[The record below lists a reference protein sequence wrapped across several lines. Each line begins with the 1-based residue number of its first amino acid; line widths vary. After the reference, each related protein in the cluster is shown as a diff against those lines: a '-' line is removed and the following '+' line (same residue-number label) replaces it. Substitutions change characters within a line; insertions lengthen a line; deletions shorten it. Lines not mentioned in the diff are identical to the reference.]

1 MTSSAPAFDAA
12 RSSCAECRT
21 GRPFPVPTRAA
32 FHPILDLQE
41 ERVFAYEALI
51 RGIDGQSAA
60 YVLEQVS
67 EDQHHSFDQ
76 ACRMTAIRDAAAAGI
91 AATGAKLSINF
102 LPNAVRNPRSCIQ
115 QTLKAAAD
123 AGLPADRL
131 VFEFSENQKVDLA
144 HIRGIV
150 ACYRELG
157 FQVAIDDFSTGH
169 AGLCQLA
176 ALQTD
181 MVKLDMELIRGLDR
195 DQRRRAIVEAMVQL
209 IRRLGTE
216 AIAEGVET
224 EEELGVLRLLGVRF
238 VQGFLFGKPALGTL
252 PPYPDRLR
260 RGAVQ
265 RRHAPIGARF
275 A

>member
-1 MTSSAPAFDAA
+1 MASSPSPSEPAHFP
-12 RSSCAECRT
+12 CPECRN
-21 GRPFPVPTRAA
+21 GQPFPVPTRAA
-32 FHPILDLQE
+32 FHPILDLQQ

-60 YVLEQVS
+60 YVLEKVGP
-67 EDQHHSFDQ
+67 EQHHSFDQ
-76 ACRMTAIRDAAAAGI
+76 ACRLTAIRDAAAAGI
-91 AATGAKLSINF
+91 VETGAKLSINIM
-102 LPNAVRNPRSCIQ
+102 PNAVRNPRTCIEP
-115 QTLKAAAD
+115 TLRAAREV
-123 AGLPADRL
+123 GLPQDRL
-131 VFEFSENQKVDLA
+131 VFEFTENEKYDLA
-144 HIRGIV
+144 HIRGLV

-195 DQRRRAIVEAMVQL
+195 DQRRRAIVESLVLL

-216 AIAEGVET
+216 CIAEGVET

-252 PPYPDRLR
+252 PSYPDRLR
-260 RGAVQ
+260 RGAVR
-265 RRHAPIGARF
+265 RRHAPISARF
-275 A
+275 G

>member
-1 MTSSAPAFDAA
+1 MNSSAHAFDPG
-12 RSSCAECRT
+12 RSSCAECRE
-21 GRPFPVPTRAA
+21 GKPFPLPTRAA

-60 YVLEQVS
+60 FVLERVG
-67 EDQHHSFDQ
+67 EDEVHSFDQ

-102 LPNAVRNPRSCIQ
+102 MPKAVRNPRGCIQ

-123 AGLPADRL
+123 AGLSPDRL
-131 VFEFSENQKVDLA
+131 VFEFTENERYDLA
-144 HIRGIV
+144 HIRAIV

-195 DQRRRAIVEAMVQL
+195 DQRRRAIVESLVQL

-224 EEELGVLRLLGVRF
+224 EEELEVLRLLGVRF

-252 PPYPDRLR
+252 PSYPDRLR
-260 RGAVQ
+260 RGAVR
-265 RRHAPIGARF
+265 RRHAPISARF
-275 A
+275 G